1 MSIKLLSADQKQAV
15 YHIEDGDS
23 IFISGSAGTGK
34 SYLLQYL
41 KANYLDA
48 GLHITASTGIAAVNV
63 GGQTLHSWAAIG
75 LGNLPAEQII
85 ENLFSAKFS
94 RVRRKLKMAKMLAI
108 DEISMISAPIF
119 DLLNDLL
126 KAIRQNDQ
134 PFGGLQLILFGD
146 FLQLPPVNRDGQLA
160 EDYQFCFQSKAW
172 QELSPKPLLLKTV
185 FRQEDANFVELLNNI
200 RFGKI
205 NENDIRVLQSRMN
218 LKEGIN
224 NIIKPTILASH
235 NYQVEE
241 VNKKE
246 LKKITNNSQI
256 FTAKFSGDSTK
267 IEFLKKNCLANQT
280 LELKVGSQ
288 VMMLKNTHQKE
299 GIINGSI
306 GIIKEFSKKSN
317 YPIVEFDNGK
327 IITIVP
333 ETWLLEKFDHDKRE
347 VVIEAEMSQIPLIL
361 AWAIT
366 IHKSQGMTLDKVRC
380 DLSKVFADGQ
390 IYVALSRVKS
400 LKGLYIDGLDFNKI
414 KTNKTIINFYSAI
427 DNRHFSNTP

>member
-1 MSIKLLSADQKQAV
+1 MSIKLLSPDQKQAV

-23 IFISGSAGTGK
+23 IFVSGSAGTGK

-41 KANYLDA
+41 KANYLDS

-75 LGNLPAEQII
+75 LGNLPTEQII

-94 RVRRKLKMAKMLAI
+94 RVRRKLKLAKMLAI
-108 DEISMISAPIF
+108 DEISMISAPLF

-126 KAIRQNDQ
+126 KAVRQNDQ

-146 FLQLPPVNRDGQLA
+146 FLQLPPVNRDRQLA

-172 QELSPKPLLLKTV
+172 AELNPKPLLLKTV
-185 FRQEDANFVELLNNI
+185 FRQEDNDFVELLNNI

-205 NENDIRVLQSRMN
+205 NEDNIATLKSRIG
-218 LKEGIN
+218 LEEKIN
-224 NIIKPTILASH
+224 SVIKPTILASH
-235 NYQVEE
+235 NAQVEE
-241 VNKKE
+241 INKKE
-246 LKKITNNSQI
+246 LQKIGNNSQI

-280 LELKVGSQ
+280 LELKIGAQ

-306 GIIKEFSKKSN
+306 GVIKEFAKKSN
-317 YPIVEFDNGK
+317 YPIVEFDNG
-327 IITIVP
+327 ITLTISP
-333 ETWLLEKFDHDKRE
+333 ETWALEKFDQEKKE
-347 VVIEAEMSQIPLIL
+347 VVVEAEMSQVPLIL

-366 IHKSQGMTLDKVRC
+366 IHKSQGMTLDKVKC
-380 DLSKVFADGQ
+380 NLSRVFADGQ
-390 IYVALSRVKS
+390 IYVALSRVRS
-400 LKGLYIDGLDFNKI
+400 LKGLYIDELDFNRI
-414 KTNKTIINFYSAI
+414 RANQTIVEFYLNI
-427 DNRHFSNTP
+427 SNGI